1 MSSGGRGETRR
12 RVIGAAV
19 VLVDRVGCTSV
30 TIDAIARAL
39 ESASRRS
46 HESIHHRLLMT
57 GQPIDAPF
65 ASALTDFARLGLV
78 ALPEAA

>member
-1 MSSGGRGETRR
+1 
-12 RVIGAAV
+12 
-19 VLVDRVGCTSV
+19 V